1 MNIYG
6 QIAYTI
12 SEVMTMLNVRSYALG
27 PVQTNCYIVSNKAK
41 DCLIFDPGEEE
52 ERIIKEL
59 RSKGLKPLAILLTHA
74 HFDHIG
80 AVDGLRQAYD
90 VPLWLHEKE
99 VSWLSNPDKNGSG
112 KYAMLPNYTVQP
124 PLPEHI
130 IREECTMTIGDFTF
144 QAVFTPGHSPGS
156 ISYIFEDDGFAIVGD
171 TLFERS
177 VGRTDLYGGSTDI
190 LMASIHDKL
199 LTLPEYTVIYP
210 GHGRDTTPADEM
222 ENNPF
227 LNGF

>member
-1 MNIYG
+1 
-6 QIAYTI
+6 
-12 SEVMTMLNVRSYALG
+12 MLNVRSYALG

-41 DCLIFDPGEEE
+41 ECLIFDPGEES

-59 RSKGLKPLAILLTHA
+59 RNNGLKPLAILLTHA

-99 VSWLSNPDKNGSG
+99 VSWLGNPDKNGSG

-130 IREECTMTIGDFTF
+130 IREECAMTIGDFTF
-144 QAVFTPGHSPGS
+144 KAVFTPGHSPGS
-156 ISYIFEDDGFAIVGD
+156 ISYIFEQDGFAIVGD
-171 TLFERS
+171 TLFEQS
-177 VGRTDLYGGSTDI
+177 VGRTDLYGGDAK
-190 LMASIHDKL
+190 LLLQSIHNKL
-199 LTLPEYTVIYP
+199 LSLPEDTIIYP
-210 GHGRDTTPADEM
+210 GHGRDTTPGEEM
-222 ENNPF
+222 ERNPF